1 MNKIKGFRGYI
12 GSRKYNNYNVP
23 HHVQNLVI
31 RDYCQRNG
39 LVYLLSVTEYS
50 MPGSYLMLEEI
61 LRELSDLNG
70 IVMHSIFMLP
80 EDRKYRERLCKR
92 ILDKNNSI
100 HDIEE
105 EEEEIIGDILTLDHD
120 KTNTNILITQENS
133 LNYGYKSVNK
143 PNIYVYNA
151 FNADDE
157 DEEMAPNAAEE
168 EEVPENEVDESP
180 SKQELKKVD

>member
-1 MNKIKGFRGYI
+1 M
-12 GSRKYNNYNVP
+12 V
-23 HHVQNLVI
+23 
-31 RDYCQRNG
+31 
-39 LVYLLSVTEYS
+39 
-50 MPGSYLMLEEI
+50 
-61 LRELSDLNG
+61 
-70 IVMHSIFMLP
+70 
-80 EDRKYRERLCKR
+80 
-92 ILDKNNSI
+92 DKNNSI

>member
-12 GSRKYNNYNVP
+12 GSREYNNYNVP

-80 EDRKYRERLCKR
+80 EDRKYRERLCKS

-100 HDIEE
+100 HGALENLCIDDLEGLQKVEDII
-105 EEEEIIGDILTLDHD
+105 EINTLVKNNENIKLKDIDL
-120 KTNTNILITQENS
+120 ENF
-133 LNYGYKSVNK
+133 GR
-143 PNIYVYNA
+143 PW
-151 FNADDE
+151 E
-157 DEEMAPNAAEE
+157 
-168 EEVPENEVDESP
+168 
-180 SKQELKKVD
+180 